1 MDTRFELNGIT
12 FVWDDMKALA
22 NLKDHGVS
30 FEQAAEV
37 FFDPFVRF
45 LEAIRSNELRE
56 AAIGCDFEYRVLF
69 VVHVLLEGDRI
80 RIVSARR
87 ATTLEHTYYEI

>member
-12 FVWDDMKALA
+12 FVWDDAKALT

-45 LEAIRSNELRE
+45 LEASRADELRE
-56 AAIGCDFEYRVLF
+56 AAIGCDFQYRVLF
-69 VVHVLLEGDRI
+69 VVHLLLEGERV

-87 ATTLEHTYYEI
+87 ATTSEETYYEI